1 MKKAIKY
8 FLIIFAIIFVLV
20 LDSLITR
27 FVIIRMESLDL
38 KGGGIVDMVTQINR
52 ERGTYEIPPL
62 TENAKL
68 DESAQAKCNDMAAK
82 KYFDHNAPDGTTPWS
97 FFEKAGYKYLCAG
110 ENITSV
116 RGDSLAMA
124 AFMASP
130 EHKDNILNPDFTNV
144 GIGRCST
151 DGWNYVIVQHFGTPL
166 NSK

>member
-1 MKKAIKY
+1 MKSVVKY
-8 FLIIFAIIFVLV
+8 FLIILAVIFVLA
-20 LDSLITR
+20 LDSFITR
-27 FVIIRMESLDL
+27 FIIIRMESLDL
-38 KGGGIVDMVTQINR
+38 KGDGIVDMVTQINR
-52 ERGTYEIPPL
+52 ERATYEVPPL
-62 TENAKL
+62 TESKKL

-82 KYFDHNAPDGTTPWS
+82 KYFGHDAPDGTTPWS
-97 FFEKAGYKYLCAG
+97 FFDKAGYKYVFAG
-110 ENITSV
+110 ENLTSV

-130 EHKDNILNPDFTNV
+130 EHRDAILNPDFTNV